1 MSRDVVSYALD
12 VGRKFSSSESPLPFA
27 DNTYLGHLKQQ
38 GQGFKTFNTIL
49 NVYRVLPESRFFRKM
64 AVIPSSSYHI
74 TLFVGVNEYDSR
86 SGS

>member
-49 NVYRVLPESRFFRKM
+49 KYTGFFRRADFSGKWQLSHP
-64 AVIPSSSYHI
+64 VVT
-74 TLFVGVNEYDSR
+74 TLLFLLV
-86 SGS
+86 

>member
-1 MSRDVVSYALD
+1 
-12 VGRKFSSSESPLPFA
+12 
-27 DNTYLGHLKQQ
+27 
-38 GQGFKTFNTIL
+38 
-49 NVYRVLPESRFFRKM
+49 M